1 MGIKIYTYKDPFHL
15 DKYSYWN
22 EIKQYPHLCV
32 SQTLVQGLEKKYE
45 RSEFNYL
52 DCIDDLMEVLY
63 YDWTKN
69 TEVRVNQYIKLS
81 EIINKISDV
90 KTKNSFKFNQNN
102 ILDAI
107 RMIKELEIDLE
118 VDKQSLSEEQNLFI
132 KIMNKIENEECFKI
146 LDKSKLSSKETLLI
160 ALDKSL
166 TQEGIEKKQEKD
178 ILSKKDKKS
187 KKEIEREIELE
198 KCLTKFRRL
207 LKDKNK
213 IKFLDKVV
221 IHGVHRFDSKLFYF
235 IRNLKSLDIDII
247 FLINYND
254 DYKRIYET
262 WSNVYKWT
270 NKELDI
276 EDIWIEEYY
285 QDLGIAIGKLL
296 EGDFEAINDCS
307 LNTYKVNIFDNMTS
321 FSNSICEVYENAY
334 NATKNKSKSDEHF
347 NSGKV
352 LNNMR
357 TQYYA
362 VKNSDINE
370 ILKTYYPEQFGEKHF
385 LAYPIGQFILGIYN
399 MWDIERE
406 KIIVNEESIK
416 ECLSVELWNNNTSSS
431 IIETYDKVKI
441 YFKDKQSIDE
451 IIVRLDMLKNNLSK
465 VTSNEEYN
473 NLKRLSFYTVD
484 IDDIELLNDILKSI
498 EEIGNAIFK
507 DTKVKRDKISYS
519 NHYKEL
525 LSIISTKV
533 NSSRLINE
541 KEKAFVKEL
550 QKKLNSIEDEGIVGG
565 IEDINQTLHF
575 YLNTPSNEQ
584 QSKWIVRNF
593 EQVDGGVLLSESAR
607 SDKKYHY
614 CLVSDKMM
622 NPKINDLLPW
632 PIDIKM
638 LELFNRNNKYLDAIV
653 TSLKEYKNFLR
664 YSLFYATLFCKQDI
678 EISFVKDCGD
688 DEEQNLYFILDML
701 EIKQEKNKIS
711 SIDIEFK
718 NNKHIVS
725 NVKLEKFKEPSSVEL
740 QKASIC
746 MYRYM
751 LDHLIDQNTYFS
763 NGYQIK
769 YYTIILMFANVVERL
784 KNKNNK
790 NINDMII
797 ENEVQKTKE
806 MFRIYLEFFDEVD
819 MKDITTKVKKD
830 VIDFINEGYNNEDE
844 YIDKKLEFLMA
855 SIKDLDDENG
865 ENLIKS
871 IHYSN
876 LDYKRILKYLADYHM
891 KDEEINPLICEY
903 CAQREVCLNSFEV
916 Y

>member
-1 MGIKIYTYKDPFHL
+1 MGIKIYTYKDPFHI
-15 DKYSYWN
+15 DKYSYWD
-22 EIKQYPHLCV
+22 EIKEYPHLCV
-32 SQTLVQGLEKKYE
+32 SQTLVQGLDKKYK

-52 DCIDDLMEVLY
+52 YCIDDLMEILY
-63 YDWTKN
+63 YDWIKN

-81 EIINKISDV
+81 EVIKKISDE

-107 RMIKELEIDLE
+107 RMIKELELDLNE
-118 VDKQSLSEEQNLFI
+118 DKQNLSEEQNLFI
-132 KIMNKIENEECFKI
+132 KVMKKIEKEECFNV
-146 LDKSKLSSKETLLI
+146 LEKSKIKDRSELLKALNKLLI
-160 ALDKSL
+160 KEGKKKKKVLDISN
-166 TQEGIEKKQEKD
+166 D
-178 ILSKKDKKS
+178 DKTINKIN
-187 KKEIEREIELE
+187 KELE
-198 KCLTKFRRL
+198 KFRFL
-207 LKDKNK
+207 LKSEQQTKL
-213 IKFLDKVV
+213 LDKIV

-235 IRNLKSLDIDII
+235 IRNLKDLGIDII
-247 FLINYND
+247 FLINYNN

-262 WSNVYKWT
+262 WNNVYKWT
-270 NKELDI
+270 NKELNI
-276 EDIWIEEYY
+276 EYISIEEFYS
-285 QDLGIAIGKLL
+285 DLGIAIGKIL

-321 FSNSICEVYENAY
+321 FSNSICEVYESAY
-334 NATKNKSKSDEHF
+334 KSTKHTLQNENCY
-347 NSGKV
+347 NSGKI

-362 VKNSDINE
+362 VNNSDINE

-399 MWDIERE
+399 MWDVEKE
-406 KIIVNEESIK
+406 KIIINETSIK
-416 ECLSVELWNNNTSSS
+416 ECLSVEFWNNNTSSS
-431 IIETYDKVKI
+431 ILEIYDKVKI
-441 YFKDKQSIDE
+441 YFKDNESIDE

-465 VTSNEEYN
+465 VISNEEYN

-484 IDDIELLNDILKSI
+484 IEDIELLKDILRSI
-498 EEIGNAIFK
+498 EEIGNSIFK
-507 DTKVKRDKISYS
+507 DKKVKRDKISYS
-519 NHYKEL
+519 DHYKEL
-525 LSIISTKV
+525 LSIISTKI
-533 NSSRLINE
+533 NDSRLVSE
-541 KEKAFVKEL
+541 KERIFVKEL
-550 QKKLNSIEDEGIVGG
+550 KEKLNSIEGEGIVGG
-565 IEDINQTLHF
+565 IEDIKQTLHF
-575 YLNTPSNEQ
+575 YLNTPTNDQ

-593 EQVDGGVLLSESAR
+593 EQVDGGVLLSESAS

-638 LELFNRNNKYLDAIV
+638 LEVINRDNKYLDAIV

-688 DEEQNLYFILDML
+688 NEEQNLYFILDML
-701 EIKQEKNKIS
+701 GIKKEKNKIS
-711 SIDIEFK
+711 NIDNKLK
-718 NNKHIVS
+718 NNKSIVD
-725 NVKLEKFKEPSSVEL
+725 NIKLDKFEQPSKVEL

-763 NGYQIK
+763 NEYQIK
-769 YYTIILMFANVVERL
+769 YYTIILIFADVIHRI
-784 KNKNNK
+784 KNKNYK

-797 ENEVQKTKE
+797 ESEVQKSKE
-806 MFRIYLEFFDEVD
+806 IFRIYLEFFDEVD

-830 VIDFINEGYNNEDE
+830 IIDFINDGCKNEDE

-855 SIKDLDDENG
+855 SIKDIDDYDG

-871 IHYSN
+871 IHYDN
-876 LDYKRILKYLADYHM
+876 LNYKNILKYLSDYHI
-891 KDEEINPLICEY
+891 KDGDINPLICEY
-903 CAQREVCLNSFEV
+903 CAQREVCLNSFEA